1 MPASRL
7 KQFGWQVF
15 EQQQKKVCPCFALFF
30 VWFDVAP
37 PQKSTE
43 RRPDRKK
50 SFSIFSKPK
59 TNNYLLFN
67 GTNSILA
74 SVRLR
79 GTCSVTYL
87 TLESLLAKAPDEVLA
102 MRAKSGLLEEA
113 GQEFVVLHIEN
124 VLLLQ
129 RSLASACSEATFESE
144 TPTTASATTIVGRR
158 LGSDGSIVLHVGVVA
173 H

>member
-1 MPASRL
+1 M
-7 KQFGWQVF
+7 
-15 EQQQKKVCPCFALFF
+15 
-30 VWFDVAP
+30 
-37 PQKSTE
+37 
-43 RRPDRKK
+43 
-50 SFSIFSKPK
+50 
-59 TNNYLLFN
+59 
-67 GTNSILA
+67 
-74 SVRLR
+74 
-79 GTCSVTYL
+79 TYL

-144 TPTTASATTIVGRR
+144 TPTTTASAATIVGRR